1 MTATRLV
8 ELCGDKVSPDTL
20 AYVATEIRAVE
31 EELARQMRSQVQL
44 VERVGMHTLEAGG
57 KRLRPAFV
65 SLAAN
70 ATGLPFDASR
80 TRKLGACMEMIH
92 MATLM
97 HDDVIDHART
107 RRGRP
112 TAASVFGNTPAILTG
127 DALLSRAMAVLAQ
140 DGDLSIIRNVS
151 AAVVE
156 LAEGEVREL
165 ETRGDFALSQDDHF
179 EILRMKTAVF
189 IQSCCE
195 IGAIA
200 AGAPAASIKAVGL
213 YGHHVGMAFQIVDD
227 LLDYRG
233 DHATTGK
240 PRATDFREG
249 CATLPLILLRSHL
262 SPGECVELEAFFGN
276 GVDEA
281 GIARV
286 CALMEEREAFRLAEE
301 AANRH
306 VDAAVKALVPLP
318 HGEARRLL
326 EGVAAFVVAR
336 DA

>member
-1 MTATRLV
+1 MTTGRLV
-8 ELCGDKVSPDTL
+8 EWCGERVSAETL
-20 AYVATEIRAVE
+20 QFVAEEIRAVE
-31 EELARQMRSQVQL
+31 QELARQMRSQVQL
-44 VERVGMHTLEAGG
+44 VERVGLHTLEAGG

-65 SLAAN
+65 TLAAH
-70 ATGLPFDASR
+70 ATGLPFDAAR

-97 HDDVIDHART
+97 HDDVIDHAAT

-112 TAASVFGNTPAILTG
+112 TAASIFGNTPAILTG

-140 DGDLSIIRNVS
+140 DGDLAIIRNVS
-151 AAVVE
+151 SAVVE

-165 ETRGDFALSQDDHF
+165 ETRGVFDLTEEEHL

-195 IGAIA
+195 IGALA
-200 AGAPAASIKAVGL
+200 AGAPQETVAAVGR

-233 DHATTGK
+233 EHAATGK

-249 CATLPLILLRSHL
+249 CATLPLIALRPLL
-262 SPGECVELEAFFGN
+262 SPGESDEVRAFFGN
-276 GVDEA
+276 GVDET

-286 CALMEEREAFRLAEE
+286 CALMDQRDAFAVAEKAARHHVE
-301 AANRH
+301 AAQH
-306 VDAAVKALVPLP
+306 ALATLP
-318 HGEARRLL
+318 EGESRRLL
-326 EGVAAFVVAR
+326 EGVAEFVVAR